1 MYCYVRNNVNTSVYL
16 EYLQFSTVLS
26 LKKNVEFKGLPNW
39 KLSLVTVKIQSLG
52 GGEKIGVRVI
62 LKGH

>member
-1 MYCYVRNNVNTSVYL
+1 MYYVRNNVNAYVYF
-16 EYLQFSTVLS
+16 EYLQFRTVLS

-39 KLSLVTVKIQSLG
+39 KLSLVTVKNSVTWRGKQ
-52 GGEKIGVRVI
+52 IGVGVI